1 MPSWRDVTHGCV
13 HLLYNNWKFHQVLKQ
28 WFPSPVPECYC
39 TGPRCWM
46 PEYRCQQHRPR
57 CLFPAMGDRTS
68 ETNHLIMGLVS
79 ETRTPSL
86 DMSCLEGMAW
96 CSSRPMHSL
105 WSVYCVLCG
114 SIALMRTHWPMYRAC
129 IHKANLLKK
138 LILKLIYI

>member
-1 MPSWRDVTHGCV
+1 MSLLENQTMPSLCDVAHGCV
-13 HLLYNNWKFHQVLKQ
+13 HLLNNNNWKFHASSISLNAYSQL
-28 WFPSPVPECYC
+28 WEI
-39 TGPRCWM
+39 T
-46 PEYRCQQHRPR
+46 
-57 CLFPAMGDRTS
+57 TS

-86 DMSCLEGMAW
+86 DTSCKEGMAW

-114 SIALMRTHWPMYRAC
+114 SVVLTRTHWPMYRAC

-138 LILKLIYI
+138 LTLKLIYIQGYSQTSFLLALNVN